1 MKVME
6 IIENTGILPVI
17 NITDMD
23 TALPLAQ
30 TLIESGIPVIE
41 ITLRNERSL
50 EALKLIRS
58 EYPEM
63 GILAGTV
70 LSVETAKEAIECGAD
85 GIVMPGYD
93 DEIVDFAISNN
104 IPIVP
109 GCVTAAD
116 IQKGYKK
123 GLRVF
128 KFFPAEQCG
137 GTAALKLLSGPFKGA
152 KFLPTGGINYDNLAD
167 YLSNDFVI
175 ACGGSY
181 MADAKT
187 LKNKDFDKIKANC
200 KKAMDLSLNFK
211 LVHIGVNSD
220 DDTSANA
227 LAEGIA
233 SVFGFSVRKCSSST
247 FAGDV
252 VECMHNHRF
261 GEKGHIGFSTSSMHR
276 AMAYLSSKGIE
287 FDESSIKRDAAGNL
301 TCIYFKQQF
310 GGFALH
316 IVKN

>member
-6 IIENTGILPVI
+6 IIEKTGILPVI
-17 NITDMD
+17 NITDLEV
-23 TALPLAQ
+23 AKPLAQ
-30 TLIESGIPVIE
+30 AFCDEGIPVIE
-41 ITLRNERSL
+41 VTLRNEKSL
-50 EALKLIRS
+50 EAVKLIRS
-58 EYPEM
+58 EFPEM

-70 LSVETAKEAIECGAD
+70 LSVEQAQNAISAGVD

-93 DEIVDFAISNN
+93 DEIVDFALENN

-137 GTAALKLLSGPFKGA
+137 GIPALKLLSGPFKGV
-152 KFLPTGGINYDNLAD
+152 KFLPTGGINYDNLGE
-167 YLSNDFVI
+167 YLKNDFII

-187 LKNKDFDKIKANC
+187 LGDKNFDKIRENC
-200 KKAMDLSLNFK
+200 RKAMSISLDFK
-211 LVHIGVNSD
+211 LAHIGVNSD
-220 DDTSANA
+220 DKGEADKTAK
-227 LAEGIA
+227 LIA
-233 SVFGFSVRKCSSST
+233 SVFGLGVRECSGST
-247 FAGDV
+247 FAGNA
-252 VECMHNHRF
+252 VECMHNRRF
-261 GEKGHIGFSTSSMHR
+261 GEKGHIGFSTNSMIR
-276 AMAYLSSKGIE
+276 AMAYLADKGIE
-287 FDESSIKRDAAGNL
+287 FDESSIKRDASGKIS
-301 TCIYFKQQF
+301 CIYLKENIA
-310 GGFALH
+310 GFALH

>member
-1 MKVME
+1 MNVMK

-17 NITDMD
+17 NITDID
-23 TALPLAQ
+23 TALPLAK
-30 TLIESGIPVIE
+30 TFIDSGIPVIE
-41 ITLRNERSL
+41 VTLRNEKSL
-50 EALKLIRS
+50 EAINTIRNG
-58 EYPEM
+58 YPEM

-70 LSVETAKEAIECGAD
+70 LSVETAKAAIESGAD

-93 DEIVDFAISNN
+93 DEIVDYAVSNN

-137 GTAALKLLSGPFKGA
+137 GIAALKLLSGPFKGV
-152 KFLPTGGINYDNLAD
+152 KFLPTGGINYDNLSE
-167 YLSNDFVI
+167 YLSNDFII

-187 LKNKDFDKIKANC
+187 LKNKDFVKIKENC

-211 LVHIGVNSD
+211 LVHVGVNSD
-220 DDTSANA
+220 DDTAANA
-227 LAEGIA
+227 LAEAIA
-233 SVFGFSVRKCSSST
+233 SVFGFAVRKCSGST
-247 FAGDV
+247 FAGNA

-261 GEKGHIGFSTSSMHR
+261 GEKGHIGFSTNSMHR
-276 AMAYLSSKGIE
+276 AMAYLSNKGIE

-301 TCIYFKQQF
+301 TCIYFKEQF